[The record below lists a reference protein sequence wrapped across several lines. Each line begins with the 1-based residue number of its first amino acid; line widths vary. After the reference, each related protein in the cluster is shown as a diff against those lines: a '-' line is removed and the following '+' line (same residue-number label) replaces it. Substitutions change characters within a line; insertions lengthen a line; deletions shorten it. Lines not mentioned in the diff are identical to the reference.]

1 MTERRCH
8 YATFIINTLKA
19 VWAVLAAIVAIVIQ
33 SGTSEEVISDA
44 LSQSFWIFIV
54 LVAFVIFALVINF
67 IRWRRTFIYLD
78 EENLV
83 VDKRNCQ

>member
-33 SGTSEEVISDA
+33 SGTSEEVISEIGEMCIRDSS
-44 LSQSFWIFIV
+44 LSDCYRYCLDCI
-54 LVAFVIFALVINF
+54 INF
-67 IRWRRTFIYLD
+67 FPRFFTEGRL
-78 EENLV
+78 
-83 VDKRNCQ
+83 

>member
-33 SGTSEEVISDA
+33 SGTSDEVISEIGGYR
-44 LSQSFWIFIV
+44 FWIFKMC
-54 LVAFVIFALVINF
+54 
-67 IRWRRTFIYLD
+67 IRDSLYSYQHLCGIGA
-78 EENLV
+78 
-83 VDKRNCQ
+83 C

>member
-33 SGTSEEVISDA
+33 SGTSEEVISE
-44 LSQSFWIFIV
+44 IGG
-54 LVAFVIFALVINF
+54 
-67 IRWRRTFIYLD
+67 
-78 EENLV
+78 
-83 VDKRNCQ
+83 